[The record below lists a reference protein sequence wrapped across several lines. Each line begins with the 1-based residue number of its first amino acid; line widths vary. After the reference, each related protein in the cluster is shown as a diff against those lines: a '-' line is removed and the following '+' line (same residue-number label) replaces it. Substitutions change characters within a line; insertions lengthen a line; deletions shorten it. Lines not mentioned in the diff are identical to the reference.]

1 MLIDTSMMSVSLFL
15 DAYSSRYNAAS
26 TPTGKA
32 SIRVIAM
39 VISDPLNAAQIPTAD
54 GSVASAPVRNV
65 QLKPVR
71 KASLCASA
79 ATVFSAA
86 GSPLRLNATSNRE
99 SAGNQSVC
107 LDVTRSGL
115 SIKHLP
121 HIGCCGGCQQAVAQP
136 AYCCPTASSTMPGMS
151 IEFSAASAFG
161 PVTDAAVVPAVS
173 AGKSNST
180 AISVRWKPRRPW
192 PSMVNNRKARNK
204 RRQGDGHKAHRFKTP
219 LSRIAAGNALLHDL
233 PVPVG
238 RALGR

>member
-1 MLIDTSMMSVSLFL
+1 MIEGTAARLLIETSMRSVSLFL
-15 DAYSSRYNAAS
+15 DAYSSKYNAAR

-32 SIRVIAM
+32 SSRVIAI
-39 VISDPLNAAQIPTAD
+39 VISDPLNAAQIPTAE

-71 KASLCASA
+71 KASLSANA

-86 GSPLRLNATSNRE
+86 GSPWRLNATSSRE

-107 LDVTRSGL
+107 LDATSSGL
-115 SIKHLP
+115 SINICRTLAAAADVSRLSP
-121 HIGCCGGCQQAVAQP
+121 NP
-136 AYCCPTASSTMPGMS
+136 AYCWPTANSTMPGMS

-161 PVTDAAVVPAVS
+161 PVTDAAVAPAVS

-192 PSMVNNRKARNK
+192 PTMVNNRNARKSVDSATAIKPIALK
-204 RRQGDGHKAHRFKTP
+204 RR
-219 LSRIAAGNALLHDL
+219 SAA
-233 PVPVG
+233 
-238 RALGR
+238 